1 MGLEIP
7 LPLLEPEAHADAEP
21 RKPSAPTALTLAVP
35 HPLLD
40 TAGVREIE
48 GEPEEVGLA
57 LGEKELL
64 TEGQGEEVCVAHCM
78 ALML

>member
-1 MGLEIP
+1 M
-7 LPLLEPEAHADAEP
+7 P
-21 RKPSAPTALTLAVP
+21 RMPSAPAALTLAVP

-40 TAGVREIE
+40 TDGVREIE
-48 GEPEEVGLA
+48 GEPEDVELA

-64 TEGQGEEVCVAHCM
+64 TEGKSEDVCVAHCV